1 MVNLIYSDLKES
13 HISFADILRHSICAN
28 EVQLN
33 TYCES
38 CQRFSTAV
46 ESRRMLALPDILVI
60 NCGLES
66 NAALDIWLRKGGGIR
81 SDGQGLSATASAR
94 AGQGDNPNIQFI
106 NKRCRF
112 GDKCNRRSC
121 RFLHSDTSDP
131 YTAARGEREGIG
143 SGQSW
148 LPFTLNIIVRGD
160 GTSPTVRETE
170 INNGDGINYEL
181 AAIVCVIHHDSREN
195 IVSLINVGAGY
206 HERHHSS
213 GMSHWY
219 VFNDF
224 TVHSIKESEVGH
236 LPVDWKQPCMLYYIR
251 KDIAHKYKDLKVI
264 SPLTEDLIRKD
275 TSIPRNASAR
285 LKTFTPLLDSE
296 QFSAGDIVAM
306 DAEFV
311 TLNQEEAEIR
321 SDGTRAT
328 IRPSQRSVARISCL
342 RGQGQME
349 GVAFI
354 DDYIATQEQVVD
366 YLTQFSGIQP
376 GDLDVTVSSKHLST
390 LKATYQKLRL
400 LVDKGVIFVG
410 HGLKNDFRVINLVVP
425 QEQVRDTVLLFQLRN
440 KRMLS
445 LRFLAWHFF
454 GETIQSE
461 THDSIED
468 AKTALRL
475 YRKYLELEQR
485 DEINAALTEL
495 YEVGK
500 KYNWKV
506 PKDGAGGGYSNAGTP
521 AAPLE

>member
-1 MVNLIYSDLKES
+1 
-13 HISFADILRHSICAN
+13 
-28 EVQLN
+28 
-33 TYCES
+33 
-38 CQRFSTAV
+38 
-46 ESRRMLALPDILVI
+46 
-60 NCGLES
+60 
-66 NAALDIWLRKGGGIR
+66 
-81 SDGQGLSATASAR
+81 
-94 AGQGDNPNIQFI
+94 
-106 NKRCRF
+106 
-112 GDKCNRRSC
+112 
-121 RFLHSDTSDP
+121 
-131 YTAARGEREGIG
+131 
-143 SGQSW
+143 
-148 LPFTLNIIVRGD
+148 
-160 GTSPTVRETE
+160 
-170 INNGDGINYEL
+170 
-181 AAIVCVIHHDSREN
+181 
-195 IVSLINVGAGY
+195 
-206 HERHHSS
+206 
-213 GMSHWY
+213 
-219 VFNDF
+219 
-224 TVHSIKESEVGH
+224 
-236 LPVDWKQPCMLYYIR
+236 
-251 KDIAHKYKDLKVI
+251 
-264 SPLTEDLIRKD
+264 
-275 TSIPRNASAR
+275 
-285 LKTFTPLLDSE
+285 
-296 QFSAGDIVAM
+296 
-306 DAEFV
+306 
-311 TLNQEEAEIR
+311 
-321 SDGTRAT
+321 
-328 IRPSQRSVARISCL
+328 
-342 RGQGQME
+342 ME

>member
-1 MVNLIYSDLKES
+1 M
-13 HISFADILRHSICAN
+13 
-28 EVQLN
+28 
-33 TYCES
+33 
-38 CQRFSTAV
+38 
-46 ESRRMLALPDILVI
+46 
-60 NCGLES
+60 
-66 NAALDIWLRKGGGIR
+66 
-81 SDGQGLSATASAR
+81 
-94 AGQGDNPNIQFI
+94 
-106 NKRCRF
+106 
-112 GDKCNRRSC
+112 
-121 RFLHSDTSDP
+121 
-131 YTAARGEREGIG
+131 
-143 SGQSW
+143 
-148 LPFTLNIIVRGD
+148 
-160 GTSPTVRETE
+160 
-170 INNGDGINYEL
+170 
-181 AAIVCVIHHDSREN
+181 
-195 IVSLINVGAGY
+195 
-206 HERHHSS
+206 
-213 GMSHWY
+213 
-219 VFNDF
+219 
-224 TVHSIKESEVGH
+224 
-236 LPVDWKQPCMLYYIR
+236 
-251 KDIAHKYKDLKVI
+251 
-264 SPLTEDLIRKD
+264 
-275 TSIPRNASAR
+275 
-285 LKTFTPLLDSE
+285 KTFTPLKAAE
-296 QFSAGDIVAM
+296 NFKAGDIVAM

-342 RGQGQME
+342 RGQGKME

-376 GDLDVTVSSKHLST
+376 GDLDVSVSSKHLNT
-390 LKATYQKLRL
+390 LKNTYQKLRF

-410 HGLKNDFRVINLVVP
+410 HGLKNDFRVINIVVP

-475 YRKYLELEQR
+475 YRKHEELEKR
-485 DEINAALTEL
+485 GEINAALTEL

-506 PKDGAGGGYSNAGTP
+506 PEENSQSNAGTP